1 MLCLE
6 RKVGE
11 TVDIR
16 VGEIFIRV
24 TVCRGGRGERV
35 KLGFDA
41 PREVEIDRTEVFKS
55 KLRQRLKDKENHDG
69 V

>member
-16 VGEIFIRV
+16 VGEVFIRV
-24 TVCRGGRGERV
+24 TVCRGGEGRV

-41 PREVEIDRTEVFKS
+41 PREVQIDRTEVFKAKMRD
-55 KLRQRLKDKENHDG
+55 KLKGDS
-69 V
+69 

>member
-16 VGEIFIRV
+16 VGEVFIRV
-24 TVCRGGRGERV
+24 TVCKATTGGNRV

-41 PREVEIDRTEVFKS
+41 PRDVEIDRTEVFKA
-55 KLRQRLKDKENHDG
+55 KMRDRLQQKEKS
-69 V
+69 